1 MVAFSSAI
9 LLSVFMLPL
18 SSSRLMNLFRCLDKY
33 LCRFPYRQYSAI
45 SKSSSAKSKRIV
57 SRWTSQMN
65 KTSHY
70 TDTGTSALSIALLK
84 KIVQVFVCRLCL
96 LFFLNYGVLTRSFVI
111 FLQADGTFSTKSRL
125 IFTVSCLAGNT
136 VTDDL
141 QHKTVHFRSMMSTL
155 SSFTVRI

>member
-1 MVAFSSAI
+1 MVGILGWSTYDFFLNRDFIFQLIKINFAHSPERATEFLPDEWIPGKMVAFSSAI

-111 FLQADGTFSTKSRL
+111 FL
-125 IFTVSCLAGNT
+125 
-136 VTDDL
+136 
-141 QHKTVHFRSMMSTL
+141 
-155 SSFTVRI
+155 